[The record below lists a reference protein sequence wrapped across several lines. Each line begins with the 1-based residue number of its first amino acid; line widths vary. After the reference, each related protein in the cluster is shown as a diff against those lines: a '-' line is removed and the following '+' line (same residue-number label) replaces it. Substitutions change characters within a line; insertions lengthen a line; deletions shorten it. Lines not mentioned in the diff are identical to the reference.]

1 MLRICVGLPQVHMW
15 KLQQKPE
22 FKRKFEVVEEQ
33 PSQPKTE
40 WSVRTRF

>member
-1 MLRICVGLPQVHMW
+1 MW
-15 KLQQKPE
+15 NMQQKPE
-22 FKRKFEVVEEQ
+22 FKEKFEVADDEQ

>member
-1 MLRICVGLPQVHMW
+1 MW
-15 KLQQKPE
+15 NMQRKPE
-22 FKRKFEVVEEQ
+22 FKEKFEVADEQ

>member
-1 MLRICVGLPQVHMW
+1 MW
-15 KLQQKPE
+15 NMQRKPE
-22 FKRKFEVVEEQ
+22 FKEKFEAGDEQ